1 MVPTIITPA
10 LLSSVRSYPHLP
22 SNAWYFITG
31 VTLSMLNRPDE
42 IPKVFQHALDKAP
55 PPSSKT
61 SKHDEQLRI
70 ARRLREALVKAA
82 AIGGLPKVMQLIQRM
97 PSMVANKLKTINAL
111 LALKNAT
118 PSHLLDEPLG
128 YSPTSRPV
136 EIYDMPSSQV
146 LQRGQ
151 NFFDTV
157 YGKVSKRVMGQ
168 MDRSGT
174 EDLGMTARLMYGYI
188 LSNTS
193 VLTAA
198 ESSFVLIAG
207 LIPQDVS

>member
-1 MVPTIITPA
+1 VPA
-10 LLSSVRSYPHLP
+10 
-22 SNAWYFITG
+22 
-31 VTLSMLNRPDE
+31 
-42 IPKVFQHALDKAP
+42 
-55 PPSSKT
+55 
-61 SKHDEQLRI
+61 
-70 ARRLREALVKAA
+70 
-82 AIGGLPKVMQLIQRM
+82 
-97 PSMVANKLKTINAL
+97 
-111 LALKNAT
+111 
-118 PSHLLDEPLG
+118 
-128 YSPTSRPV
+128 
-136 EIYDMPSSQV
+136 SQV

-151 NFFDTV
+151 SFFDNV

-174 EDLGMTARLMYGYI
+174 EDLGLTVRLMYGYI

>member
-1 MVPTIITPA
+1 MPA
-10 LLSSVRSYPHLP
+10 
-22 SNAWYFITG
+22 
-31 VTLSMLNRPDE
+31 
-42 IPKVFQHALDKAP
+42 
-55 PPSSKT
+55 
-61 SKHDEQLRI
+61 
-70 ARRLREALVKAA
+70 
-82 AIGGLPKVMQLIQRM
+82 
-97 PSMVANKLKTINAL
+97 
-111 LALKNAT
+111 
-118 PSHLLDEPLG
+118 
-128 YSPTSRPV
+128 
-136 EIYDMPSSQV
+136 SQV

-151 NFFDTV
+151 SFFDNV

-174 EDLGMTARLMYGYI
+174 EDLGLTVRLMYGYI